1 MFSVL
6 VYCLNSNDM
15 GLFPSYFHL
24 ISIFS
29 PVISCIG
36 EGTTEWQRFECS
48 NMFIR
53 VPRVTV
59 QNFHKFPIEENM
71 LQQF

>member
-1 MFSVL
+1 MTYGMVPI
-6 VYCLNSNDM
+6 LNAVTAGFFDAEYN
-15 GLFPSYFHL
+15 
-24 ISIFS
+24 S

-36 EGTTEWQRFECS
+36 EGTTEWQRFGYP

-59 QNFHKFPIEENM
+59 PNFQKFPCKENV
-71 LQQF
+71 LQRF